1 MLSKPKTITY
11 KAAKKKAWDAFSIY
25 IRRRDAKRDELLL
38 DGEKAFCITCGKP
51 YPAFGSGCLQAGH
64 FIGGRNN
71 QVLFDERQVFAQC
84 YNCNIN
90 LKGNWVP
97 YRKKMV
103 ALYGEEV
110 VADME
115 NTHGLSVKYSVPDL
129 LELEAKYKRLTE
141 EL

>member
-1 MLSKPKTITY
+1 MLAKPKTVTH

-25 IRRRDAKRDELLL
+25 IRKRDAKRDELTL
-38 DGEKAFCITCGKP
+38 DGDRAYCITCTKP
-51 YPAFGSGCLQAGH
+51 YPAFGKGCLQAGH

-103 ALYGEEV
+103 ELYGEAV
-110 VADME
+110 VSEME
-115 NTHGLSVKYSVPDL
+115 DTHSVSVKYTVPDL
-129 LELEAKYKRLTE
+129 LDLAAKFTRLAEAL
-141 EL
+141 